1 MKFLLLTTGGTI
13 AMVQKS
19 TSPVSSFEADEAD
32 ASYFAKQLSL
42 TEDDTLKLV
51 NFSQLPSA
59 SFNSLYARQLADYVE
74 TFLGNADG
82 IVITHGTDT
91 MEETAFYLELV
102 LSSPVPIVLTGAMM
116 TANQP
121 GYDGVM
127 NLRDAFKVVKALSSQ
142 GKGILIVGNKN
153 IMSGLHAIKQESERT
168 NAFSSSQ
175 TGKLGSIN
183 GERILYYFEPK
194 SHIILANQVR
204 GRSSILKLHYDIEP
218 EFVEFAFKQFDI
230 VIIECF
236 GSGRVPP
243 QLFPMIQNYSQ
254 KTLTILTTRAR
265 SGHLYD
271 SYDTIG
277 SYHSFLNEK
286 VIISPLD
293 SLKSSI
299 LAKLCLGNN
308 KQYADIKEIFE
319 NFWN

>member
-1 MKFLLLTTGGTI
+1 MKFVLLTTGGTI
-13 AMVQKS
+13 AMVQKEIS
-19 TSPVSSFEADEAD
+19 SISSFETD
-32 ASYFAKQLSL
+32 APCFVRHLL
-42 TEDDTLKLV
+42 LDEDDTLELI

-59 SFNSLYARQLADYVE
+59 SFDSVYAQQLADFIK
-74 TFLGNADG
+74 TFLDQNDG

-91 MEETAFYLELV
+91 MEETVFFLELV
-102 LSSPVPIVLTGAMM
+102 LESSRPIVLTGAMR

-127 NLRDAFKVVKALSSQ
+127 NLKDAFKVAKSPASM
-142 GKGILIVGNKN
+142 GKGVLIVFNKD
-153 IMSGLHAIKQESERT
+153 IISALHAVKSESERT
-168 NAFSSSQ
+168 NAFECSQ
-175 TGKLGSIN
+175 TGKFGAIN
-183 GERILYYFEPK
+183 GNNVLYYFEPK
-194 SHIILANQVR
+194 KHVKFGNQIK
-204 GRSSILKLHYDIEP
+204 GRSVIIKLYYDIES

-243 QLFPMIQNYSQ
+243 KLFPMIQSYS
-254 KTLTILTTRAR
+254 KEKITILTTRAF

-271 SYDTIG
+271 DYDTIG
-277 SYHSFLNEK
+277 SYHSLINER

-293 SLKSSI
+293 SIKSNI

-308 KQYADIKEIFE
+308 KAYVDMKEVFE